1 MSRSLLALSLAVPV
15 SLAIVHGAPV
25 GAQRPA
31 IGLSAAHAQLWLET
45 GTGPESPGQD
55 DYFGFAL
62 AVGDFNHDGYDDLA
76 MGVPGNDWLPEIA
89 DVGSVQVRFGAPAGA
104 LGLLLPVLPWNNAV
118 DPAEALDA
126 YGRALAAGDFD
137 GDGYD
142 DLAVGIPS
150 NDYVVGSTVISMG
163 GVHLHYGL
171 PNELGRLQPVAEYSF
186 SQAPGGLLPGSPAAG
201 ERFGEA
207 LAFGDFN
214 GDGKDDL
221 AIGIPG
227 DAANC
232 PAGLCRAG
240 AVMVVDQNAEGS
252 AGGYLMRFGLEGL
265 PGVPGALDQFGGA
278 VATGDFNGDGFDDL
292 AIGIP
297 QVAQVGAV
305 LVVYGSPF
313 SLIFVH
319 HQLFD
324 QGAFG
329 ELPETGDQFGTALAA
344 GDFNGDGFA
353 DLAMGA
359 PFEDGAGPEK
369 VDSGQVIVSY
379 GTAGGLSTVAAPW
392 LSEDGI
398 WGSGSEINDQ
408 FGSALAAG
416 DFDGDGFD
424 ELVIGAAHESVSGTD
439 GYGAVTVIRGRA
451 AGLAGSATRWL
462 WPGAFPIGM
471 IPGETNVGSH
481 YGSALVS
488 GDFDGNGLAD
498 LAIGGPERSL
508 FSSDT
513 AASQAGS
520 VAVLFGQLFIDGFE
534 SHDALEWSA
543 VAP

>member
-45 GTGPESPGQD
+45 GTGPESPGAHD
-55 DYFGFAL
+55 FFGFAL

-89 DVGSVQVRFGAPAGA
+89 GAGSVQVRFGAPAGA

-150 NDYVVGSTVISMG
+150 NDSVVGSTVISMG

-171 PNELGRLQPVAEYSF
+171 PNELGRLQPFAEYSF

-297 QVAQVGAV
+297 QAAQVGAV

-398 WGSGSEINDQ
+398 WGSGSEANDH

-416 DFDGDGFD
+416 DFDGDGLD
-424 ELVIGAAHESVSGTD
+424 ELVIGAAGEDVFGSG
-439 GYGAVTVIRGRA
+439 GCGAVTVLQGRA
-451 AGLAGSATRWL
+451 AGLVGTPVRQL
-462 WPGAFPIGM
+462 WPGGFPAGM
-471 IPGETNVGSH
+471 IPGDSNVGAN
-481 YGSALVS
+481 YGSALAA
-488 GDFDGNGLAD
+488 GDFDGNGFAD
-498 LAIGGPERSL
+498 LVIGAPNR
-508 FSSDT
+508 T
-513 AASQAGS
+513 AASTVAAGA
-520 VAVLFGQLFIDGFE
+520 VAVIYGQLFVDGFE
-534 SHDALEWSA
+534 SRDALEWSA

>member
-1 MSRSLLALSLAVPV
+1 MSRSLLALSLALPFGF
-15 SLAIVHGAPV
+15 AIVHGAPA

-45 GTGPESPGQD
+45 GTGPESPGD
-55 DYFGFAL
+55 HDYFGFAL
-62 AVGDFNHDGYDDLA
+62 AVGDFNHDGYDDIA

-89 DVGSVQVRFGAPAGA
+89 DAGSVQVRFGAPAGA
-104 LGLLLPVLPWNNAV
+104 LGVLLPVLPWNNAV
-118 DPAEALDA
+118 DPAEALDG

-142 DLAVGIPS
+142 DLAVGVPS
-150 NDYVVGSTVISMG
+150 NDYLVGSTVMSMG

-186 SQAPGGLLPGSPAAG
+186 SQVPGGLLPGSPSSG

-227 DAANC
+227 DSANC

-240 AVMVVDQNAEGS
+240 AVMVVGQNAEGS
-252 AGGYLMRFGLEGL
+252 ASGYLMRLGLEGL
-265 PGVPGALDQFGGA
+265 PSVPGPLDQFGAA

-297 QVAQVGAV
+297 QAAQVGEV

-313 SLIFVH
+313 SLIFAH

-324 QGAFG
+324 QGSFG
-329 ELPETGDQFGTALAA
+329 ELIETGDRFGATLAA
-344 GDFNGDGFA
+344 GDWNGDGFA

-359 PFEDGAGPEK
+359 PFEDGVAPGQT
-369 VDSGQVIVSY
+369 DSGEVIVSY

-398 WGSGSEINDQ
+398 WGSGSEAHDR

-424 ELVIGAAHESVSGTD
+424 ELVIGASGENVFGPD
-439 GYGAVTVIRGRA
+439 GYGAVTVMRGRA
-451 AGLAGSATRWL
+451 AGLVGSPVRQL
-462 WPGAFPIGM
+462 YPGGFPAGM
-471 IPGETNVGSH
+471 IPGGSNLGAN
-481 YGSALVS
+481 YGSALAV
-488 GDFDGNGLAD
+488 GDFDGNGFAD
-498 LAIGGPERSL
+498 LAIGAPNRISGSIV
-508 FSSDT
+508 S
-513 AASQAGS
+513 AGAG
-520 VAVLFGQLFIDGFE
+520 AVIYGQLFLDGFE
-534 SHDALEWSA
+534 SGDALEWSR
-543 VAP
+543 VTP